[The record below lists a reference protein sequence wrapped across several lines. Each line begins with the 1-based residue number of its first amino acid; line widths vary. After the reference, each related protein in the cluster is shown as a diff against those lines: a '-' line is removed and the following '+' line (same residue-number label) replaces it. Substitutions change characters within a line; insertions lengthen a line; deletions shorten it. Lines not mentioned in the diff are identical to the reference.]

1 MKNVILLA
9 LLAVISFSSCDY
21 VNGERIRG
29 NGDMKTE
36 ERQAANFN
44 SISSHGGYDVHLT
57 QGSGYNVKIEAESNL
72 LSYIETAVNG
82 NVLEIRTK
90 EGYWLS
96 SKKNMIVYVTAPSFT
111 KVSTMG
117 SGNIVSESKI
127 NNTSAIEMEVAGS
140 GDIKVDINAPEV
152 KAELRGS
159 GNIIVSGETRAFRGS
174 VRGSGDIKASNLKA
188 ENVDV
193 DIAGSGNADVFASVK
208 LNVDV
213 AGSGDVR
220 YRGGANVSSDIKG
233 SGSVKKVD

>member
-1 MKNVILLA
+1 MKSILSILFIVTFA
-9 LLAVISFSSCDY
+9 STSCDF
-21 VNGERIRG
+21 VHGERVRG
-29 NGDMKTE
+29 NGDVKSE
-36 ERQAANFN
+36 DRQAANFN

-57 QGSGYNVKIEAESNL
+57 QGSSFNVKVEAESNL
-72 LSYIETAVNG
+72 LPYIETIVDG
-82 NVLEIRTK
+82 NELRIRTK
-90 EGYWLS
+90 EGYWLR
-96 SKKNMIVYVTAPSFT
+96 SKKNMVVYVTAPSFT

-117 SGNIVSESKI
+117 SGNIVSESKL
-127 NNTSAIEMEVAGS
+127 NNTSPIEMEVAGS

-159 GNIIVSGETRAFRGS
+159 GNIVVNGETRAFTGS
-174 VRGSGDIKASNLKA
+174 IRGSGDIKASNLKA

-213 AGSGDVR
+213 KGSGDVR
-220 YRGGANVSSDIKG
+220 YQGGANVSSDIKG